1 MFFAKTLASF
11 SELTEEFSKQRE
23 NNMPKPKKPTR
34 GTDETFLKLMTL
46 SGSSILKLLGVPSA
60 KAEKYHFRAVT
71 LKEKR
76 MEPDV
81 EGIPMLK
88 SEKGLIFI
96 EFQSY
101 WDQFIRYRLAASVFQ
116 GCAQQRHKEQVI
128 AGIVYTDDEYK
139 KAALPLSKIML
150 AESCQD
156 WFKEI
161 VLTDY
166 TETELLS
173 TDPKLIVLAPFT
185 LAAETE
191 KAEVLDKGREWARQV
206 GEVFHTSQQQ
216 EALDILGLFVLNRFR
231 QLQYKEVIA
240 MLNFDLMDCV
250 AGQQVYDMG
259 LQKGVIEEA
268 REMVLEAMKE
278 KFGIVPSNMIEQIRA
293 ISLREHLTELLR
305 QAIRCSDLESFK
317 EMLSK
322 ALSSSKESRFEQD

>member
-1 MFFAKTLASF
+1 MA
-11 SELTEEFSKQRE
+11 
-23 NNMPKPKKPTR
+23 KPKKTTR

-46 SGSSILKLLGVPSA
+46 SGSSVLKLLGVPAA

-76 MEPDV
+76 IEPDV

-88 SEKGLIFI
+88 SEKGPIFI

-101 WDQFIRYRLAASVFQ
+101 WDPFIRYRLVASVLQ
-116 GCAQQRHKEQVI
+116 GCTQQQYKDQVI
-128 AGIVYTDDEYK
+128 AGIVYTEKAYK
-139 KAALPLSKIML
+139 TAALSLSKLMGSE
-150 AESCQD
+150 ACQD

-166 TETELLS
+166 TESQLLS

-185 LAAETE
+185 LPTKTD
-191 KAEVLDKGREWARQV
+191 KASVLEKGREWGYKIKHAFPSQ
-206 GEVFHTSQQQ
+206 QQQ
-216 EALDILGLFVLNRFR
+216 EAYDILGLFALNRFR

-240 MLNFDLMDCV
+240 FHAKSFCAQKLLREMLNFDLMDSV

-259 LQKGVIEEA
+259 HQKGLEKGWLETLQ
-268 REMVLEAMKE
+268 EDVLEVLSE
-278 KFGIVPSNMIEQIRA
+278 RFQIIPGDLIEQVRA
-293 ISLREHLTELLR
+293 ISLREHLKQLLR
-305 QAIRCSDLESFK
+305 QAIRSPDIESFK

-322 ALSSSKESRFEQD
+322 ALPSPKE

>member
-1 MFFAKTLASF
+1 MA
-11 SELTEEFSKQRE
+11 
-23 NNMPKPKKPTR
+23 KPKKTTR

-101 WDQFIRYRLAASVFQ
+101 WDPFIRYRLVASVFQ
-116 GCAQQRHKEQVI
+116 GCTQQKNKEQVI
-128 AGIVYTDDEYK
+128 AGIVYTDKDYK
-139 KAALPLSKIML
+139 TAALPLSKIMG
-150 AESCQD
+150 AEDCQD

-173 TDPKLIVLAPFT
+173 IDPKLIVLAPFT
-185 LAAETE
+185 LDTETE
-191 KAEVLDKGREWARQV
+191 KAEVIEKGNEWAHQV
-206 GEVFHTSQQQ
+206 GQVFHLSQQQ

-231 QLQYKEVIA
+231 QLQYEEVIA
-240 MLNFDLMDCV
+240 MLNFDLMDSV

-259 LQKGVIEEA
+259 HQKGIQKGVIEDA
-268 REMVLEAMKE
+268 REMVLEVLDE
-278 KFGIVPSNMIEQIRA
+278 RFGIIPGDMIQQVRV
-293 ISLREHLTELLR
+293 ISLREHLKELHR

-322 ALSSSKESRFEQD
+322 ALSFTKE

>member
-1 MFFAKTLASF
+1 
-11 SELTEEFSKQRE
+11 
-23 NNMPKPKKPTR
+23 MPKPKKTTR

-101 WDQFIRYRLAASVFQ
+101 WDPFIRYRLAASVFQ
-116 GCAQQRHKEQVI
+116 GCAQQKYKEQVI
-128 AGIVYTDDEYK
+128 AGIVYTDTEYK
-139 KAALPLSKIML
+139 EAALPLSKIMGV
-150 AESCQD
+150 ENSQD

-166 TETELLS
+166 TETELLN

-185 LAAETE
+185 LDTETE
-191 KAEVLDKGREWARQV
+191 KAEVLDKGREWAHKV
-206 GEVFHTSQQQ
+206 GQVFHHSQQQ

-240 MLNFDLMDCV
+240 MLNFDLMDSV

-259 LQKGVIEEA
+259 HQKGVQKGLLETLQEDVIE
-268 REMVLEAMKE
+268 VLDER
-278 KFGIVPSNMIEQIRA
+278 FGIVPSDMIKQVRA
-293 ISLREHLTELLR
+293 ISLREHLKQLLR
-305 QAIRCSDLESFK
+305 QAIRCPDMESFK

-322 ALSSSKESRFEQD
+322 ALSSSKE

>member
-1 MFFAKTLASF
+1 MNK
-11 SELTEEFSKQRE
+11 K
-23 NNMPKPKKPTR
+23 KPKKTTR

-46 SGSSILKLLGVPSA
+46 AGSSILNLLGVPPA

-76 MEPDV
+76 MKPDV

-101 WDQFIRYRLAASVFQ
+101 CDPFIRYRLVASVMQ
-116 GCAQQRHKEQVI
+116 GCTQQKHKEQVI
-128 AGIVYTDDEYK
+128 ASIVYTDTEYK
-139 KAALPLSKIML
+139 KAALPLSKIMGS
-150 AESCQD
+150 ENCQD

-166 TETELLS
+166 TESELLN

-185 LAAETE
+185 LATETQE
-191 KAEVLDKGREWARQV
+191 AIILDKGCEWARKIGQT
-206 GEVFHTSQQQ
+206 FPSQQQQ

-240 MLNFDLMDCV
+240 MLNFDLMDTV

-259 LQKGVIEEA
+259 VQKGLIETIQED
-268 REMVLEAMKE
+268 VLEVLNE
-278 KFGIVPSNMIEQIRA
+278 RFGIVSSDMIQQIRT
-293 ISLREHLTELLR
+293 ISLQEHLKQLLR

-322 ALSSSKESRFEQD
+322 ALSSSKK

>member
-1 MFFAKTLASF
+1 
-11 SELTEEFSKQRE
+11 
-23 NNMPKPKKPTR
+23 MPKPKKTTR

-101 WDQFIRYRLAASVFQ
+101 WDPFIRYRLVASVFQ
-116 GCAQQRHKEQVI
+116 GCTQQKYQEQVI
-128 AGIVYTDDEYK
+128 AGIVYTDNAYK
-139 KAALPLSKIML
+139 KAALPLSKIMG
-150 AESCQD
+150 AEDCQN

-173 TDPKLIVLAPFT
+173 VDPKLIVLAPFT
-185 LAAETE
+185 LDTETE
-191 KAEVLDKGREWARQV
+191 KASVLEKGNEWAHKV
-206 GEVFHTSQQQ
+206 GQVFHPSQQQ

-240 MLNFDLMDCV
+240 MLNFDLMDSV
-250 AGQQVYDMG
+250 AGQQVYEMG
-259 LQKGVIEEA
+259 HQKGIQKGLLETLQED
-268 REMVLEAMKE
+268 VLEVLDE
-278 KFGIVPSNMIEQIRA
+278 RFGIVPGDIIQQVHT
-293 ISLREHLTELLR
+293 ISLREHLKQLLR

-322 ALSSSKESRFEQD
+322 ALSSSKE

>member
-1 MFFAKTLASF
+1 MA
-11 SELTEEFSKQRE
+11 
-23 NNMPKPKKPTR
+23 KPKKTTR

-46 SGSSILKLLGVPSA
+46 SGSSILKLLGVPKA

-88 SEKGLIFI
+88 SEKGLIFL

-101 WDQFIRYRLAASVFQ
+101 WDPFIRYRLAASVFQ
-116 GCAQQRHKEQVI
+116 GCTQQKYQESVI
-128 AGIVYTDDEYK
+128 AGIVYTDNAYK
-139 KAALPLSKIML
+139 KAALPLSKIMG
-150 AESCQD
+150 AENRQD

-185 LAAETE
+185 LDTETE
-191 KAEVLDKGREWARQV
+191 KAEVLDKGREWAHKVGQV
-206 GEVFHTSQQQ
+206 FRPSQQQ

-231 QLQYKEVIA
+231 KLQYKEVIA
-240 MLNFDLMDCV
+240 MLNFDLMDSV
-250 AGQQVYDMG
+250 AGQQLHDMG
-259 LQKGVIEEA
+259 LIEGA
-268 REMVLEAMKE
+268 REMVVDALDVR
-278 KFGIVPSNMIEQIRA
+278 FGIIPTDIIEQIRN
-293 ISLREHLTELLR
+293 ISKREWLKSLHR
-305 QAIRCSDLESFK
+305 QAILCSNLESFK
-317 EMLSK
+317 EILSN
-322 ALSSSKESRFEQD
+322 ALSPSKK

>member
-1 MFFAKTLASF
+1 
-11 SELTEEFSKQRE
+11 
-23 NNMPKPKKPTR
+23 MPKPKKPTR

-46 SGSSILKLLGVPSA
+46 SGSSILKLLGVPKA

-101 WDQFIRYRLAASVFQ
+101 WDPFIRYRLVASVFQ
-116 GCAQQRHKEQVI
+116 GCTQQKYQESVI
-128 AGIVYTDDEYK
+128 AGIVYTDNAYEK
-139 KAALPLSKIML
+139 AAALPLSKIMG
-150 AESCQD
+150 AEDCQD

-166 TETELLS
+166 TETELLN

-185 LAAETE
+185 LDTETE
-191 KAEVLDKGREWARQV
+191 KASVLEKGREWAHKVGQV
-206 GEVFHTSQQQ
+206 FRPSQQQ

-259 LQKGVIEEA
+259 HKKGLIEEA
-268 REMVLEAMKE
+268 REMVLEALKE
-278 KFGIVPSNMIEQIRA
+278 KFGIVPTEMIEQVRV
-293 ISLREHLTELLR
+293 ISLREHLKELHR

-322 ALSSSKESRFEQD
+322 ALSFTKE

>member
-1 MFFAKTLASF
+1 MA
-11 SELTEEFSKQRE
+11 
-23 NNMPKPKKPTR
+23 KPKKTTR

-46 SGSSILKLLGVPSA
+46 SGSSVLKLLGVPAA

-76 MEPDV
+76 LEPDV

-88 SEKGLIFI
+88 SEKGPIFI

-101 WDQFIRYRLAASVFQ
+101 WDPFIRYRLVASVLQ
-116 GCAQQRHKEQVI
+116 GCTQQQYKDQVI
-128 AGIVYTDDEYK
+128 AGIVYTEKAYK
-139 KAALPLSKIML
+139 TAALSLSKLMGSE
-150 AESCQD
+150 ACQD

-166 TETELLS
+166 TESQLLS

-185 LAAETE
+185 LPT
-191 KAEVLDKGREWARQV
+191 KTDKVSVLEKGREWGYKIKQAFPSQ
-206 GEVFHTSQQQ
+206 QQQ
-216 EALDILGLFVLNRFR
+216 EAYDILGLFALNRFR

-240 MLNFDLMDCV
+240 MLNFDLMDSV

-259 LQKGVIEEA
+259 HQKGLEKGWLETLQ
-268 REMVLEAMKE
+268 EDVLEVLDE
-278 KFGIVPSNMIEQIRA
+278 RFGIVPSDMIEQVRA
-293 ISLREHLTELLR
+293 ISLREHLKQLLR
-305 QAIRCSDLESFK
+305 QAIRCPDIESFK

-322 ALSSSKESRFEQD
+322 ALPSPKE